1 VTSIANS
8 ATSTIITLLTA
19 PNGLNATISA
29 LAQTVGIP
37 MQPVLAAQFF
47 TDNVSNEIAEKS
59 LDIKYT
65 AVYVYCEKMANTLKE
80 KFRSF
85 SGYLQM
91 AIDVRVSQDRLDGI
105 DRLSQLYSESVAQ
118 TLNQLR
124 GDWGQGLFYGGT
136 YDVSFGPVKHG
147 GKNFLKSVKITLPVD
162 ASID

>member
-8 ATSTIITLLTA
+8 ATSTIITLLNA
-19 PNGLNATISA
+19 PTGLNATISA
-29 LAQTVGIP
+29 LAQTVDTP
-37 MQPVLAAQFF
+37 LPPVPAAQFF
-47 TDNVSNEIAEKS
+47 TDNVSNEIAEKTQ
-59 LDIKYT
+59 DIKYT

-91 AIDVRVSQDRLDGI
+91 VVDVRVSQDRLDGI
-105 DRLSQLYSESVAQ
+105 DRASQLYSESLAQ

-124 GDWGQGLFYGGT
+124 GDWGQGLFYAGT
-136 YDVSFGPVKHG
+136 YDISFGPVKHG
-147 GKNFLKSVKITLPVD
+147 GKNFLKSVKITFPLD